1 MDTSTHATAGA
12 AGIFRAGLL
21 AGRHAYVSGGT
32 RGINFGIARR
42 FVQLGARVTVV
53 GRDAQRAEAAAAQL
67 GEPDRALGLA
77 ADVRDYDAVEA
88 SLRLA
93 VDRHGPLD
101 IVVAGAAGNF
111 VAPAMGMSAKG
122 FRTVVD
128 IDLMGTFHVFRASRE
143 RLRAP
148 GASLIA
154 ITAGL
159 AHRPKPMQ
167 AHACAAKAGV
177 NQLVRVLAMEWG
189 PDGVRVNA
197 ISPGPIDGTE
207 GARRMA
213 PTDAARD
220 GRIGRI
226 ALRRYGE
233 IDEVADCAV
242 FLASD
247 AAAYITG
254 TVLDCDGGYQLG
266 DATRVEVTEGT
277 R

>member
-1 MDTSTHATAGA
+1 MAG
-12 AGIFRAGLL
+12 GIFRSGLL
-21 AGRHAYVSGGT
+21 ADRHAFITGGT
-32 RGINFGIARR
+32 RGINLGIAQR

-67 GEPDRALGLA
+67 GPPERALGIA

-88 SLRLA
+88 SLQQA
-93 VDRHGPLD
+93 VERHGPLD
-101 IVVAGAAGNF
+101 IVIAGAAGNF

-128 IDLMGTFHVFRASRE
+128 IDLMGTFNVFRAARE
-143 RLRAP
+143 LLRTP

-189 PDGVRVNA
+189 PEGVRVNA
-197 ISPGPIDGTE
+197 IAPGPIDGTE
-207 GARRMA
+207 GVRRTA
-213 PTDAARD
+213 PTGAAREA
-220 GRIGRI
+220 RIARI
-226 ALRRYGE
+226 ALRRYGQVE
-233 IDEVADCAV
+233 EVADCAV
-242 FLASD
+242 FLCSD

-266 DATRVEVTEGT
+266 DASRAHT
-277 R
+277 

>member
-1 MDTSTHATAGA
+1 MAPIA
-12 AGIFRAGLL
+12 AAPSIFRPGLL
-21 AGRHAYVSGGT
+21 AGRHAYISGGS
-32 RGINFGIARR
+32 RGINFGIAQR
-42 FVQLGARVTVV
+42 FCELGASVTLI
-53 GRDAQRAEAAAAQL
+53 GRDAAKAQDAARRL
-67 GEPDRALGLA
+67 GSPQRALGLG
-77 ADVRDYDAVEA
+77 ADVRDYDAVA
-88 SLRLA
+88 DSLLRA
-93 VDRHGPLD
+93 TAAHGPLD
-101 IVVAGAAGNF
+101 IVIAGAAGNF

-128 IDLMGTFHVFRASRE
+128 IDLMGTFNVFRAARE
-143 RLRAP
+143 LVRAP
-148 GASLIA
+148 GASMIA

-177 NQLVRVLAMEWG
+177 NQLMRVLAMEWG

-207 GARRMA
+207 GAERMA
-213 PTDAARD
+213 PTQAARQ
-220 GRIGRI
+220 GRIERI
-226 ALRRYGE
+226 ALRRYGRVE
-233 IDEVADCAV
+233 EVADCAV

-254 TVLDCDGGYQLG
+254 TILECDGGYQLG
-266 DATRVEVTEGT
+266 DATRVDIGEGT

>member
-1 MDTSTHATAGA
+1 MSSTTAHT
-12 AGIFRAGLL
+12 GIFRPELL
-21 AGRHAYVSGGT
+21 AGRHAYISGGT
-32 RGINFGIARR
+32 RGINFGIAQR
-42 FVQLGARVTVV
+42 FFELGARVTVI
-53 GRDAQRAEAAAAQL
+53 GRDGHRAEEAARRL
-67 GEPDRALGLA
+67 GPPNRVLGLST
-77 ADVRDYDAVEA
+77 DVRDYDQVR
-88 SLRLA
+88 SGLLRA
-93 VDRHGPLD
+93 VDTHGPLD
-101 IVVAGAAGNF
+101 VVVAGAAGNF

-128 IDLMGTFHVFRASRE
+128 IDLMGTFNVFRASRD
-143 RLRAP
+143 LVRAP
-148 GASLIA
+148 GASMIA

-189 PDGVRVNA
+189 PEGVRVNA

-207 GARRMA
+207 GAERMA
-213 PTDAARD
+213 PTEAARN
-220 GRIGRI
+220 GRIERI
-226 ALRRYGE
+226 ALRRYGQVE
-233 IDEVADCAV
+233 EVADCAV

-266 DATRVEVTEGT
+266 DATRVDVSEGT